1 MPLITIRTGLQTA
14 DGQEEALTEYFCDW
28 PDCPNIA
35 VHSLGVIQE
44 LRVMAVVCEE
54 HASQVRRHT
63 GSSGA

>member
-1 MPLITIRTGLQTA
+1 MPLITIRTGLQAA
-14 DGQEEALTEYFCDW
+14 DGQEEALTEYLCDW

-35 VHSLGVIQE
+35 VHSLGVITE

-63 GSSGA
+63 GSPGA